1 MVITH
6 ISGGLGNQ
14 IGFYAVGRYI
24 AYRLDTELKLDV
36 TGLKVSNE
44 FLPHGS
50 NQYRLNAFNIQA
62 NFATPEEVAHVKEH
76 GITPTQFPDLEK
88 IHGDIFIKGIWML
101 GSPWLADMINF
112 FRSDFTLKNPLG
124 SNVAAWEK
132 KILDAECP
140 VLMHFRHGDYAAS
153 VKYKGRWWSAIVPL
167 DYYYT
172 CLEILKQRYKN
183 ITVFVFSDNMQW
195 IKQNL
200 HLDVPTEYVDGAG
213 ITDDEEFFLMSLC
226 KHYIISSSTFSFS
239 AAALSQNPDKKIFR
253 SQAADAPTVQ
263 QYLQLLK
270 ENKIAPLDSG
280 RYLWVPFDFNNQPAI
295 TIRPIFS
302 LLLVLNDNVTT
313 LGETLRSI
321 LAQDYKYFELI
332 IIDNA
337 STDGSE
343 QICRQAANASDK
355 VTLIKLWNKIP
366 DGAAYNKALDLAQG
380 DYVLFLKG
388 DDRLLKNALSEIHKA
403 NEYSRVDVVNSVNWL
418 REDERGN
425 ISMANR
431 KFVLEADAAFD
442 GLQENLQRNFDRS
455 TLFKILATDEDATS
469 LASKVF
475 KREFL
480 ADNNIRFDET
490 DNATQMFITDAMLKA
505 DEMIFTPDLFYI
517 APRK

>member
-88 IHGDIFIKGIWML
+88 MHGDIFIKGIWML

-213 ITDDEEFFLMSLC
+213 ITDDEEFILMSLC
-226 KHYIISSSTFSFS
+226 KHYIIPSSTFSFS
-239 AAALSQNPDKKIFR
+239 AAALGQNPDKRIFR
-253 SQAADAPTVQ
+253 SQAANAPAVQ

-270 ENKIAPLDSG
+270 ENKISPLDSG
-280 RYLWVPFDFNNQPAI
+280 RYIWVPFDFNNQPAV
-295 TIRPIFS
+295 TMRPYFS
-302 LLLVLNDNVTT
+302 LLLVVNDDAATLRET
-313 LGETLRSI
+313 LGSI
-321 LAQDYKYFELI
+321 FAQDYKFYELI

-337 STDGSE
+337 STDGSG

-355 VTLIKLWNKIP
+355 VTLIKLWEKIS
-366 DGAAYNKALDLAQG
+366 DGAAWNKALDLAQG

-388 DDRLLKNALSEIHKA
+388 NDRLLVNTLTALYGLRTDISC
-403 NEYSRVDVVNSVNWL
+403 SVMWL
-418 REDERGN
+418 REDDRGGIN
-425 ISMANR
+425 LANR
-431 KFVLEADAAFD
+431 KFSLEMDATFR
-442 GLQENLQRNFDRS
+442 GLKDNLQKKFDKP
-455 TLFKILATDEDATS
+455 TLLRILANNGGATP
-469 LASKVF
+469 LAAKMF

-480 ADNNIRFDET
+480 TDNGIRFDESG
-490 DNATQMFITDAMLKA
+490 DAIQMFATDAMLKA
-505 DEMIFTPDLFYI
+505 DEIIFTPNPFYI